1 MKGEQSQGRYC
12 AVAKGRKIGVFDDWT
27 EAKKQVDNFTG
38 HDYMDFCDL
47 KSAVAYLCEKGIP
60 EDRVRLF
67 RKAFKH
73 LPTFTPDPTASFNE
87 EFTRFASSQRM
98 NGQQKRKAKI
108 EAIRDEIIQHFLPEG
123 VRISDEQEDENGYVV
138 LDHHQKLEIFQA
150 LCRKAR
156 KPVHKSLDEC
166 LLELKNRPFVN
177 IMDFV
182 KTYRTGEEVCTFDD
196 WDEFKE
202 YTFNDRT
209 VNLAMARENEFLAPL
224 LQDLGRGPNAVDP
237 RAAMRRIEANR
248 AAKMPERGRE
258 RERNQEQVVTACKNE
273 PTHVPDLS
281 SRELSPS
288 RLDPDV
294 PSSRSPSPVPDLPRL
309 DLKNMSGN
317 DYHLQATSEPATA
330 TLRSSTIREATSTPL
345 TDLSDSDFV
354 GVKKECM
361 EPPQDFDDPE
371 FDDPE
376 FQHVLLLKKR
386 T

>member
-1 MKGEQSQGRYC
+1 
-12 AVAKGRKIGVFDDWT
+12 
-27 EAKKQVDNFTG
+27 
-38 HDYMDFCDL
+38 
-47 KSAVAYLCEKGIP
+47 
-60 EDRVRLF
+60 
-67 RKAFKH
+67 
-73 LPTFTPDPTASFNE
+73 
-87 EFTRFASSQRM
+87 
-98 NGQQKRKAKI
+98 
-108 EAIRDEIIQHFLPEG
+108 
-123 VRISDEQEDENGYVV
+123 
-138 LDHHQKLEIFQA
+138 
-150 LCRKAR
+150 
-156 KPVHKSLDEC
+156 
-166 LLELKNRPFVN
+166 
-177 IMDFV
+177 
-182 KTYRTGEEVCTFDD
+182 
-196 WDEFKE
+196 
-202 YTFNDRT
+202 
-209 VNLAMARENEFLAPL
+209 
-224 LQDLGRGPNAVDP
+224 
-237 RAAMRRIEANR
+237 
-248 AAKMPERGRE
+248 MPERGRE

-309 DLKNMSGN
+309 GLKNMSGN